1 MRAPPVPPSLPSLAI
16 EGRSDRFAVRRI
28 LCIGRNYAA
37 HAREMGSDGREPP
50 FHFGKSPDALLPA
63 DGPVVL
69 PYPPLTQDLH
79 HEIEL
84 VVALGE
90 GGTNVSAERALELVY
105 GYAAG
110 LDMTRRDVQDAAKKA
125 GRPWTSS
132 KDFDAS
138 AVVGPLRDAAVM
150 GHPTSGPITLEVDGA
165 PRQKGDLDEMIWSV
179 AEILMHLSRW
189 GALRPGDLI
198 FTGTPAGVGAVV
210 PGQTLVGRVLD
221 LPPLVVTIG
230 G

>member
-1 MRAPPVPPSLPSLAI
+1 MRAPPAPAPLPSLAI

-50 FHFGKSPDALLPA
+50 FHFAKSPDALLAA
-63 DGPVVL
+63 DSHVVL
-69 PYPPLTQDLH
+69 PYPPRTQDLH

-84 VVALGE
+84 VVALGS
-90 GGTNVSAERALELVY
+90 GGVDLAPEDALALVY

-125 GRPWTSS
+125 GRPWTTA

-138 AVVGPLRDAAVM
+138 AVVGPVRLAEQM
-150 GHPTSGPITLEVDGA
+150 GHPTSGSIGLSVDGA
-165 PRQKGDLDEMIWSV
+165 PRQQGDLSEMIWSV
-179 AEILMHLSRW
+179 AEVLSHLSRW
-189 GALRPGDLI
+189 GVLRPGDLV
-198 FTGTPAGVGAVV
+198 FTGTPAGVGPVL
-210 PGQTLVGRVLD
+210 PGQTLKGQVLD